1 MGASV
6 YAILEYREYDMFW
19 SFGKLDLPR
28 DVEFL
33 CAIAWGD
40 GGVTESMPYPPRD
53 AFPADASYHA
63 RDSFFVSA
71 EESEE
76 YLEDTRME
84 DEEAISLEGYAEQ
97 IGDWALAE
105 YKASGLLPPPEL
117 TNLGWLTLPELEAN
131 LAHRGLD
138 SSNLSPPIRALLA
151 AMNELAD
158 GYGRDSVRLVY
169 WLTL

>member
-6 YAILEYREYDMFW
+6 YAVLEYREYDRFW
-19 SFGKLDLPR
+19 SFGELDMPR

-33 CAIAWGD
+33 CAIAWGN
-40 GGVTESMPYPPRD
+40 GGITDDMPHPPRD
-53 AFPADASYHA
+53 AFPADASSRA
-63 RDSFFVSA
+63 RRTFFVSA
-71 EESEE
+71 EGGKE
-76 YLEDTRME
+76 YLEDTSLE
-84 DEEAISLEGYAEQ
+84 DEEAISLEEYAEQ

-105 YKASGLLPPPEL
+105 YKASNVLPPPEL

-138 SSNLSPPIRALLA
+138 SSKLSPPIRALFA
-151 AMNELAD
+151 AMNELAAA
-158 GYGRDSVRLVY
+158 YGRDSVRLVY